1 MRHVLPHLRQDFSK
15 LMVLSHANES
25 VFGFEMNGNF
35 ILETYRVVSNA
46 EKQLTDKQKCVG
58 RNQLETKNKQTCKN
72 PFRFFKF
79 LKEKNPRMSKC
90 SNNFWLKVKIRIC
103 FWFNWPRFFFLN
115 QQNQPK
121 SFDIWNRTKFKND
134 KTLKEIQNFGLKRY
148 NFTLR

>member
-72 PFRFFKF
+72 PFRFFKR
-79 LKEKNPRMSKC
+79 KKPTN
-90 SNNFWLKVKIRIC
+90 VKM
-103 FWFNWPRFFFLN
+103 
-115 QQNQPK
+115 
-121 SFDIWNRTKFKND
+121 FK
-134 KTLKEIQNFGLKRY
+134 
-148 NFTLR
+148 